1 MRHLDEVP
9 SFERAKWA
17 VDKVAAR
24 LAIITTRE
32 KEPAVGK
39 LPDAAAAAVKLARA
53 VTVLHGVAFLIA

>member
-1 MRHLDEVP
+1 
-9 SFERAKWA
+9 
-17 VDKVAAR
+17 VDKV
-24 LAIITTRE
+24 AIITTRE